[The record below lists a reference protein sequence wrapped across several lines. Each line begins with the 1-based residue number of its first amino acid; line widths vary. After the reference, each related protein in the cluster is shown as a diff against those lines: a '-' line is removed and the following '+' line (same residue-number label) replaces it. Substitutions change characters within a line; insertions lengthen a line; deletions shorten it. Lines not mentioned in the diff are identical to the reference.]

1 MDYKDTLNLPRT
13 HFPMRANLPQNEP
26 LQVAKWESGK
36 IYFKILEANKGE
48 KKYILH
54 DGPPYANGNIHLGHA
69 LNKILKDIIV
79 KYKNMT
85 GYPAPYIPGW
95 DCHGLPIELQ
105 IEKNIG
111 RAKKK
116 ELSKVEIR
124 RLCREYA
131 EKYISIQREEFKR
144 LGVLGDWENPY
155 RTIDTPYEAAE
166 IRELGKFI
174 SSGLLY
180 RKKKPVYW
188 CASCVTAL
196 AEAEVD
202 YEEHT
207 SPSIYVKFPVKDP
220 KGKFAL
226 EQDTYFVIWTT
237 TPWTLPANQAI
248 AVHPRFT
255 YRLVKTSAGNLILNQ
270 ELIPSLMKT
279 LGYEEADYE
288 ITPGAYSGTEL
299 EGIVCRHPWIDREVK
314 LILAEFVTQDQGT
327 GCVHIAPG
335 HGQEDYEVG
344 QRYGL
349 EVLAPVDAEGRFTL
363 EAGDLEGEPVFKADR
378 KIIQKLAE
386 NKALLKEEE
395 MTHSYPHCWRCKK
408 PVILR
413 ATEQWFVSMKK
424 NNLRHN
430 ALEAIDQVQWIPP
443 WGRER
448 IRGMIESRP
457 DWCISRQRSWGVPIP
472 AFYCNKCHQAAIS
485 QELCDHIASIFDK
498 EGSDAWFTHSAA
510 ELLPSNFSCQ
520 GCGNKD
526 FSKEEDILD
535 VWFDSG
541 VSHAAIV
548 EADPRLGGQSDLYL
562 EGSDQHRGW
571 FHTSLLTSMATRGR
585 APYKSVLT
593 HGFTLDG
600 KGRKMSKSL
609 GNVIAPQTIMKK
621 YGAEI
626 LRLWVAAEDYRDDVR
641 MSEEIVKRMT
651 EAYRR
656 LRNTARFLISNLYD
670 FNLEKDTVK
679 NDDLDELDRWIL
691 YRTQNLLDRC
701 RKAYEN
707 FELHIVYHA
716 LNNFCSVD
724 LSAHYLDIVKDRL
737 YCEGGNSKGRRS
749 AQTTI
754 YHILEVLVHLMT
766 PILSFTAEEVW
777 QHLPKKSDAP
787 ESILMSQMPL
797 PDKNL
802 IDGEPASWWDQIFK
816 ERAEVLKALEEARN
830 ANIIGHSLDA
840 KVDFYCDS
848 DLPPS
853 SLRDLFHKDKK
864 RAEDTLIVSQG
875 EFVFG
880 KEPAMLDQLKVS
892 RQSGQRGTWAITNGP
907 DGSQICIYDSEPL
920 NCYIAVSKA
929 DGQKCERCWKYDKEV
944 GQDSV
949 HPTVCG
955 RCSEVLRSGVPT

>member
-1 MDYKDTLNLPRT
+1 
-13 HFPMRANLPQNEP
+13 
-26 LQVAKWESGK
+26 
-36 IYFKILEANKGE
+36 
-48 KKYILH
+48 
-54 DGPPYANGNIHLGHA
+54 
-69 LNKILKDIIV
+69 
-79 KYKNMT
+79 
-85 GYPAPYIPGW
+85 
-95 DCHGLPIELQ
+95 
-105 IEKNIG
+105 
-111 RAKKK
+111 
-116 ELSKVEIR
+116 
-124 RLCREYA
+124 
-131 EKYISIQREEFKR
+131 
-144 LGVLGDWENPY
+144 
-155 RTIDTPYEAAE
+155 
-166 IRELGKFI
+166 
-174 SSGLLY
+174 
-180 RKKKPVYW
+180 
-188 CASCVTAL
+188 
-196 AEAEVD
+196 
-202 YEEHT
+202 
-207 SPSIYVKFPVKDP
+207 
-220 KGKFAL
+220 
-226 EQDTYFVIWTT
+226 
-237 TPWTLPANQAI
+237 
-248 AVHPRFT
+248 
-255 YRLVKTSAGNLILNQ
+255 
-270 ELIPSLMKT
+270 
-279 LGYEEADYE
+279 
-288 ITPGAYSGTEL
+288 
-299 EGIVCRHPWIDREVK
+299 
-314 LILAEFVTQDQGT
+314 
-327 GCVHIAPG
+327 
-335 HGQEDYEVG
+335 
-344 QRYGL
+344 
-349 EVLAPVDAEGRFTL
+349 
-363 EAGDLEGEPVFKADR
+363 
-378 KIIQKLAE
+378 
-386 NKALLKEEE
+386 
-395 MTHSYPHCWRCKK
+395 
-408 PVILR
+408 
-413 ATEQWFVSMKK
+413 
-424 NNLRHN
+424 
-430 ALEAIDQVQWIPP
+430 
-443 WGRER
+443 
-448 IRGMIESRP
+448 
-457 DWCISRQRSWGVPIP
+457 
-472 AFYCNKCHQAAIS
+472 
-485 QELCDHIASIFDK
+485 
-498 EGSDAWFTHSAA
+498 
-510 ELLPSNFSCQ
+510 
-520 GCGNKD
+520 
-526 FSKEEDILD
+526 
-535 VWFDSG
+535 
-541 VSHAAIV
+541 
-548 EADPRLGGQSDLYL
+548 
-562 EGSDQHRGW
+562 
-571 FHTSLLTSMATRGR
+571 
-585 APYKSVLT
+585 
-593 HGFTLDG
+593 
-600 KGRKMSKSL
+600 MSKSL

-737 YCEGGNSKGRRS
+737 YCEGRSSKGRRS

-766 PILSFTAEEVW
+766 PILSFTAEEIW

-802 IDGEPASWWDQIFK
+802 IDGEPASRWDQIFK

-880 KEPAMLDQLKVS
+880 KEPDMLDQLKVS
-892 RQSGQRGTWAITNGP
+892 RKSGQRGTWAIANGP